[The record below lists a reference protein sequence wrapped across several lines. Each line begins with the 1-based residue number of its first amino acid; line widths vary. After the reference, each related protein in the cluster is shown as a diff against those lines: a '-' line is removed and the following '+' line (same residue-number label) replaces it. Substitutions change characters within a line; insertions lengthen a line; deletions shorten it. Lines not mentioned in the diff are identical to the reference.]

1 MIYHEIIQD
10 LFSVPES
17 YYFVQCISAD
27 FVMGKGIAVQFN
39 KRFQI
44 KKLLKKNYP
53 DYLEFWKEHHLTA
66 DCILENKVFNLITKP
81 YWRSKPTYQTLELSL
96 QIMKK
101 ICLEKEISKLA
112 MPLIACGLDGLD
124 WNQVSAMIQNIFSD
138 TEIEILVCKRS

>member
-1 MIYHEIIQD
+1 MIYHEMIQD
-10 LFSVPES
+10 LFSVPDS
-17 YYFVQCISAD
+17 YYFAQCISAD
-27 FVMGKGIAVQFN
+27 FAMGKGIALQFN
-39 KRFQI
+39 QHFQI
-44 KKLLKKNYP
+44 KKRLKANHP
-53 DYLEFWKEHHLTA
+53 DYLHFWKLNHLTA

-124 WNQVSAMIQNIFSD
+124 WNQVSFMIQNIFFD
-138 TEIEILVCKRS
+138 TEIEILVCKQS